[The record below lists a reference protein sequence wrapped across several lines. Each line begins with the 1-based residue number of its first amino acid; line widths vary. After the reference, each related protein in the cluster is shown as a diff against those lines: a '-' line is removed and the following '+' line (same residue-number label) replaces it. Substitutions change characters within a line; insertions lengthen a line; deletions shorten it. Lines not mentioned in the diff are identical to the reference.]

1 VEAAGS
7 GHDQGPVKVEREAG
21 SGRSRSRWKK
31 VRTLAASTTALSFEV
46 QRLLSTQ
53 GKGFR
58 WGGKEYISPYIQ
70 WQTWVN
76 TKQLCGES
84 QISAPQKPQK
94 HLEPC

>member
-1 VEAAGS
+1 MREGRRGGAGSPDRGRGRGSVEATRSGRGLVEAAGS

-31 VRTLAASTTALSFEV
+31 VRTLAASTTTLSFEV

-58 WGGKEYISPYIQ
+58 WGGKE
-70 WQTWVN
+70 
-76 TKQLCGES
+76 
-84 QISAPQKPQK
+84 
-94 HLEPC
+94 